1 MMMVGFLKG
10 IGSDRCIAARCADTL
25 ILRRFLGYALTE
37 KTPDHS
43 SFMVFRQ
50 RLPAEV
56 FQAAHEV
63 VLDGLRAHG
72 LLKGRHLGIDSSV
85 IEANASLRG
94 WANVNKRYLCGI
106 LAFNLSLIMR
116 KLTGVGTPRQAA
128 AARAAF
134 LARYEACLRLRT
146 ALLLTLTLK
155 IGAPVLILTSIPA
168 RRSAPVF
175 SRSRSAAHFST
186 GS

>member
-1 MMMVGFLKG
+1 MMMVGFLEG
-10 IGSDRCIAARCADTL
+10 IGSDRGIVARCSDSL
-25 ILRRFLGYALTE
+25 ILRRFLGYSLREETLH
-37 KTPDHS
+37 HS
-43 SFMVFRQ
+43 KFAVFRKC
-50 RLPAEV
+50 LPQEV

-72 LLKGRHLGIDSSV
+72 LLKGRHLGIDCSV

-134 LARYEACLRLRT
+134 LACYEACLRLRI
-146 ALLLTLTLK
+146 ALLRTLILK
-155 IGAPVLILTSIPA
+155 TGTPVLILTFIPA
-168 RRSAPVF
+168 RRLAPVF
-175 SRSRSAAHFST
+175 SRSRGAALFST